1 VSRSPIRDV
10 VITGIGL
17 GTPHGTDVA
26 STWES
31 RKQGESGVERP
42 TWFDPEES
50 RQLPYATAEAD
61 FDFTDH
67 PHVDENRM
75 GLFTQLAIQATS
87 EALADAGLDP
97 ESDEWSPPRAGTSLG
112 TCFGGVPHLTDAEI
126 KMENDERVSPYT
138 LLNAMSN
145 LGAGFL
151 SIEYN
156 AAGPNRAQST
166 ACAASTQAIADAVDD
181 IRLDRADVMIAGG
194 AESPTA
200 SIRQTVLASFGAI
213 RATTKSERPAA
224 EASRPF
230 DQQRDGF
237 VLGEGSGILI
247 LESREHAEQRGAEI
261 IAEVSGTGIAADA
274 DHPTGPR
281 EDAASLTRA
290 IGNALDDAG
299 VDPDTVDHVNA
310 HATSTPDGDKHEALA
325 LQKSFDEV
333 PPVTANKSQIGH
345 AGGACG
351 GIEAAIAALCIK
363 HDVIPPTINLD
374 NPDPECDVP
383 VVTEKTEQ
391 SVDRVLTNSS
401 GFGGINVSLI
411 LEG

>member
-1 VSRSPIRDV
+1 MQDV
-10 VITGIGL
+10 VITGLGL
-17 GTPHGTDVA
+17 VTPHGNSVA

-31 RKQGESGVERP
+31 MKQGESALARP
-42 TWFDPEES
+42 TWFDPEKS
-50 RQLPYATAEAD
+50 RQLPYSTAEAD

-67 PHVDENRM
+67 PHVDDNRM

-87 EALADAGLDP
+87 EALDDAGLDP
-97 ESDEWSPPRAGTSLG
+97 ESDQWSPPRAGTSIA
-112 TCFGGVPHLTDAEI
+112 TCFGGVPQLTDAEI
-126 KMENDERVSPYT
+126 EMENGNRVSPYT
-138 LLNAMSN
+138 LLNTMSN
-145 LGAGFL
+145 LGAGFV

-181 IRLDRADVMIAGG
+181 IRLDRADIMIAGG
-194 AESPTA
+194 AECPTA
-200 SIRQTVLASFGAI
+200 SIRSTVLASFGAL
-213 RATTKSERPAA
+213 RALTQYDGPA
-224 EASRPF
+224 EKASRPF
-230 DQQRDGF
+230 DAERDGF

-247 LESREHAEQRGAEI
+247 LESRDHAEARGADI
-261 IAEVSGTGIAADA
+261 IAEVAGTGIAADA

-290 IGNALDDAG
+290 IGDALDDAG
-299 VDPDTVDHVNA
+299 IDAEAVDHVNA

-325 LQKSFDEV
+325 LNKTFDEI

-351 GIEAAIAALCIK
+351 GIEAAVAALCIK
-363 HDVIPPTINLD
+363 HDLIPPTINYE